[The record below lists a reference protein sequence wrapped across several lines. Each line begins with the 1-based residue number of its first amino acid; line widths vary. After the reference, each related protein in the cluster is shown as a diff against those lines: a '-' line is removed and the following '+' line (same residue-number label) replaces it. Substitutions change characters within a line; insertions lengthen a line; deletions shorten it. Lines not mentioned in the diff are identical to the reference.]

1 MCSLV
6 VSVYKSQGNYE
17 CSWAYLKYHSLFP
30 NVFLSFAFFFLVFF
44 SFLPFPLSQSKNA
57 KGFNTQLKEN
67 AHTYTDM
74 GEGVVEKNI

>member
-1 MCSLV
+1 MNAHGLIWNIIHFFQMC
-6 VSVYKSQGNYE
+6 
-17 CSWAYLKYHSLFP
+17 F
-30 NVFLSFAFFFLVFF
+30 FLLPFFFLVFF